1 LLLHLPP
8 GIRYHIRKDPLMP
21 FEVHDKGL
29 KRYTGN
35 TINAH
40 TKRNKNLS
48 ERHRQPS
55 LQAKKNLEAAEK
67 LKDALN

>member
-1 LLLHLPP
+1 
-8 GIRYHIRKDPLMP
+8 MP
-21 FEVHDKGL
+21 FEVQDKGL

-48 ERHRQPS
+48 ERHQQS
-55 LQAKKNLEAAEK
+55 SIKEKENFEAAEK
-67 LKDALN
+67 VKDYLN

>member
-1 LLLHLPP
+1 
-8 GIRYHIRKDPLMP
+8 MP

-48 ERHRQPS
+48 ERHQQPS